1 MWNPE
6 VLETPWPHNPTAP
19 PQWLIDWCVG
29 HPACNM
35 AAVAIKRWP
44 FHTLDVFVKGCF
56 VELGESAGW
65 HFSGEKWALW
75 AKKWPPLHAKHIA
88 GLLITCLG
96 PCKQPNACRH
106 ASPLAFFENVMLQ
119 QQRMHFT
126 KWAARTQK
134 IQTGCWGQQTG
145 PFKSDEQGCGGK
157 KQT

>member
-1 MWNPE
+1 MGATANAPNFQAVAHTDWTRLNQTEP
-6 VLETPWPHNPTAP
+6 NPT
-19 PQWLIDWCVG
+19 
-29 HPACNM
+29 
-35 AAVAIKRWP
+35 P
-44 FHTLDVFVKGCF
+44 FCKNELELKGCF

-75 AKKWPPLHAKHIA
+75 AKKWLPLHAKHIA

-106 ASPLAFFENVMLQ
+106 ASSLAFFENVMLQ

-145 PFKSDEQGCGGK
+145 PFKSDEQGCGPVWWQK
-157 KQT
+157 ANLKSTVLSF

>member
-1 MWNPE
+1 M
-6 VLETPWPHNPTAP
+6 
-19 PQWLIDWCVG
+19 
-29 HPACNM
+29 
-35 AAVAIKRWP
+35 
-44 FHTLDVFVKGCF
+44 
-56 VELGESAGW
+56 
-65 HFSGEKWALW
+65 
-75 AKKWPPLHAKHIA
+75 HIA

-106 ASPLAFFENVMLQ
+106 ASSLAFFENVMLQ

-157 KQT
+157 KQTCQVEIRDFEFLKILVAKRNVGYKSVTAAHMYFFPTKIFSPAPHCPHQWPCKRAGAHLGCMGLPRF

>member
-1 MWNPE
+1 M
-6 VLETPWPHNPTAP
+6 
-19 PQWLIDWCVG
+19 
-29 HPACNM
+29 
-35 AAVAIKRWP
+35 
-44 FHTLDVFVKGCF
+44 
-56 VELGESAGW
+56 ELGESAGW

-75 AKKWPPLHAKHIA
+75 AKKWLPLHAKHIA

-106 ASPLAFFENVMLQ
+106 ASSLAFFENVMLQ